1 MKKPLVSIILISYKN
16 YRYIYEALNSIL
28 YQDYS
33 NIEIIISNDGSDD
46 FDQKSVNQYLTKN
59 KKQNIKNFIINN
71 NKKNIGTVKNIN
83 KAIKLSKGKYITIF
97 AADDTLYNSQ
107 VVTKFV
113 NSFNTLPENE
123 LIVTSQVDMYDVRLK
138 KIIQPFIS
146 ETNKEKIRKLT
157 PKKLFAEMSTQCIL
171 PGSGT
176 CYKRE
181 IFKKYGYF
189 DEKYVLVEDYSSAL
203 KFSRLGIKYNY
214 FDFVSIKH
222 RDGGISH
229 GNIIGDTLAGNKY
242 DLDIFNIL
250 KFEVLPYLNLL
261 NERQKKEF
269 IKKYKDIEWKYLY
282 NYKYKNGTKIERR
295 KFVKENFRTI
305 IFGFFHQFCNDMS
318 DQLKGK
324 KFKIF
329 FLGLFLLTVYSFDID
344 FGSSIFSVF
353 NIKEIPV
360 WSQSINKIIGFL
372 GLFIVVLS
380 VVATIFLF
388 FKKYT
393 TQIYKFIKFIY

>member
-1 MKKPLVSIILISYKN
+1 MKKPLISIILISYKN
-16 YRYIYEALNSIL
+16 YRYIYEALDSIL
-28 YQDYS
+28 CQDYL

-71 NKKNIGTVKNIN
+71 NKKNIGTVKNVN

-107 VVTKFV
+107 VVTKFI
-113 NSFNTLPENE
+113 NSFNTLPKNE

-189 DEKYVLVEDYSSAL
+189 D
-203 KFSRLGIKYNY
+203 
-214 FDFVSIKH
+214 
-222 RDGGISH
+222 
-229 GNIIGDTLAGNKY
+229 
-242 DLDIFNIL
+242 
-250 KFEVLPYLNLL
+250 
-261 NERQKKEF
+261 
-269 IKKYKDIEWKYLY
+269 
-282 NYKYKNGTKIERR
+282 
-295 KFVKENFRTI
+295 
-305 IFGFFHQFCNDMS
+305 
-318 DQLKGK
+318 
-324 KFKIF
+324 
-329 FLGLFLLTVYSFDID
+329 
-344 FGSSIFSVF
+344 
-353 NIKEIPV
+353 
-360 WSQSINKIIGFL
+360 
-372 GLFIVVLS
+372 
-380 VVATIFLF
+380 
-388 FKKYT
+388 
-393 TQIYKFIKFIY
+393 

>member
-1 MKKPLVSIILISYKN
+1 MKKPLISIILISYKN
-16 YRYIYEALNSIL
+16 YRYIYEALDSIL
-28 YQDYS
+28 CQDYL

-71 NKKNIGTVKNIN
+71 NKKNIGTVKNVN

-107 VVTKFV
+107 VVTKFI
-113 NSFNTLPENE
+113 NSFNTLPKNE

-203 KFSRLGIKYNY
+203 RLSRLGVKYNY
-214 FDFVSIKH
+214 FDFISIKH

-229 GNIIGDTLAGNKY
+229 GNIIGDTSAISKY
-242 DLDIFNIL
+242 DLDIFNIF

-269 IKKYKDIEWKYLY
+269 IKKYKDIEWKYSY
-282 NYKYKNGTKIERR
+282 NYKYKNGTKIQRR
-295 KFVKENFRTI
+295 KFVIENFNI
-305 IFGFFHQFCNDMS
+305 ISYSFFKNIFNDIS
-318 DQLKGK
+318 DQVKGK
-324 KFKIF
+324 KFM
-329 FLGLFLLTVYSFDID
+329 LFLIGLILLTIYSFNVD
-344 FGSSIFSVF
+344 FGSSFFSIFSIEK
-353 NIKEIPV
+353 NPD
-360 WSQSINKIIGFL
+360 WSNSINKTIGFL
-372 GLFIVVLS
+372 GLFIVTLS
-380 VVATIFLF
+380 ITMTIFLF
-388 FKKYT
+388 SKKYAI
-393 TQIYKFIKFIY
+393 QIYKFIKFIF